1 MALALQ
7 ATLGLFDFMEG
18 SAGVGTISSICK
30 PALPLDDEDGF
41 TLVKSW
47 IENAKVLSI
56 MYSCFFNIHGPTS
69 FNFFSFLIGGLT
81 VRLTKMNPLM
91 FWCALQCTNH
101 SAHLM
106 KLLFVL
112 LGSS

>member
-7 ATLGLFDFMEG
+7 ATLGLYDFMEG

-56 MYSCFFNIHGPTS
+56 MYSCFLNTRTPNKF
-69 FNFFSFLIGGLT
+69 
-81 VRLTKMNPLM
+81 
-91 FWCALQCTNH
+91 
-101 SAHLM
+101 
-106 KLLFVL
+106 
-112 LGSS
+112 